1 MGSEDQ
7 KTMIVG
13 CLLGVAGFGL
23 MVLLFGAG
31 SWPGLL
37 G

>member
-1 MGSEDQ
+1 MTSEDQ
-7 KTMIVG
+7 KTMITG
-13 CLLGVAGFGL
+13 CLLGIAGFGL
-23 MVLLFGAG
+23 MVLLFGVD